1 MILQHLGATCWFYFS
16 LSNQSTFTLF
26 RPSQEIIPTLV
37 AVDLPALLSLSSS
50 SWQGL
55 TVFTSHVPSHVWLWM
70 LMHRRRKKREEHQEY
85 NGNDQVFF
93 LSLVLVL
100 CIMAGLRIYP
110 EKKNGSGGRKGGKE
124 MKLQSPSE
132 WCISYIY
139 IQTQA
144 HKYIHT
150 HMYKNT

>member
-1 MILQHLGATCWFYFS
+1 MTLQHLGATCWFYFS

-55 TVFTSHVPSHVWLWM
+55 TVFTSHVPSYVWLWM

-85 NGNDQVFF
+85 NGNYQVFF
-93 LSLVLVL
+93 LVSSSGVMYHGWFEDLSQ
-100 CIMAGLRIYP
+100 
-110 EKKNGSGGRKGGKE
+110 EKEWIWGKKGWKGDETAKSIR
-124 MKLQSPSE
+124 MVYKL
-132 WCISYIY
+132 
-139 IQTQA
+139 
-144 HKYIHT
+144 YIHT
-150 HMYKNT
+150 NTSTQIYTYTYV